1 MGPRTLAITDIE
13 KIAQLRKKVRIMGGK
28 ESMFYYEKKLQ
39 YPVKVSTCNPMLAKF
54 LIEQY
59 GGADGELAAALR
71 YMNQRYSIP
80 DKVIGLLNDISM
92 EEFSH
97 LEMIAT
103 MIYKLTKDATPEQM
117 VAAGLGDHF
126 VNHDHALFYQ
136 NAAGVPWTASYIAAK
151 GDPIADLYE
160 DIAAEEK
167 ARATYQWLIDISDD
181 PDINDSLKFLR
192 EREIV
197 HSLRFR
203 EAVEILK
210 DEQGQKKF
218 F

>member
-1 MGPRTLAITDIE
+1 M
-13 KIAQLRKKVRIMGGK
+13 KLRGRGKFNELGG
-28 ESMFYYEKKLQ
+28 FYLWIYEKKLQ
-39 YPVKVSTCNPMLAKF
+39 YPVRVSKCDPRMAKF

-71 YMNQRYSIP
+71 YLNQRYSLP
-80 DKVIGLLNDISM
+80 DKVIGIVNDIGT
-92 EEFSH
+92 EELAH

-103 MIYKLTKDATPEQM
+103 MVYKLTKDATPEQM
-117 VAAGLGDHF
+117 KAAGLGDHYA
-126 VNHDHALFYQ
+126 NHDKALFYH
-136 NAAGVPWTASYIAAK
+136 NAAGVPWTAAYIAAK

-167 ARATYQWLIDISDD
+167 ARATYQWLIDLTDD
-181 PDINDSLKFLR
+181 PDLKDGLTFLR

-197 HSLRFR
+197 HSQRFR

-210 DEQGQKKF
+210 DEKDRKKIF
-218 F
+218 

>member
-1 MGPRTLAITDIE
+1 
-13 KIAQLRKKVRIMGGK
+13 
-28 ESMFYYEKKLQ
+28 MFYYEKKLQ

-126 VNHDHALFYQ
+126 VNHDHALFYHD
-136 NAAGVPWTASYIAAK
+136 AAGNPWTATYIQAK

-197 HSLRFR
+197 HSMRFR

>member
-1 MGPRTLAITDIE
+1 MWI
-13 KIAQLRKKVRIMGGK
+13 
-28 ESMFYYEKKLQ
+28 YEKKLQ
-39 YPVKVSTCNPMLAKF
+39 YPVRVSTCNPTLAKF

-71 YMNQRYSIP
+71 YFNQRYTIP
-80 DKVIGLLNDISM
+80 DKVIGLLTDIGT
-92 EEFSH
+92 EEFAH

-103 MIYKLTKDATPEQM
+103 MVYKLTKNATPQQLRD
-117 VAAGLGDHF
+117 AGLGDHYAD
-126 VNHDHALFYQ
+126 HDSALFYH
-136 NAAGVPWTASYIAAK
+136 NAAGAPFTATYFAAK

-167 ARATYQWLIDISDD
+167 ARATYQWLINLSDD
-181 PDINDSLKFLR
+181 PDLNDGLRFLR

-197 HSLRFR
+197 HSQRFR

-210 DEQGQKKF
+210 EEQGQKNVF
-218 F
+218 

>member
-1 MGPRTLAITDIE
+1 MWI
-13 KIAQLRKKVRIMGGK
+13 
-28 ESMFYYEKKLQ
+28 YEKKLQ
-39 YPVKVSTCNPMLAKF
+39 YPVRVSKCDPRMAKY

-71 YMNQRYSIP
+71 YLNQRYTIP
-80 DKVIGLLNDISM
+80 DRVVGVLNDIGT
-92 EEFSH
+92 EELAH

-103 MIYKLTKDATPEQM
+103 MVYKLTKDATPEQM
-117 VAAGLGDHF
+117 KEAGLGAHYADH
-126 VNHDHALFYQ
+126 DRALFYH
-136 NAAGVPWTASYIAAK
+136 NAAGVPFSVRYIQAK

-167 ARATYQWLIDISDD
+167 ARATYQWLIDMTDD
-181 PDINDSLKFLR
+181 PDLMDSLKFLR

-210 DEQGQKKF
+210 EESDRQKIF
-218 F
+218 

>member
-1 MGPRTLAITDIE
+1 MW
-13 KIAQLRKKVRIMGGK
+13 
-28 ESMFYYEKKLQ
+28 YYEKKLQ

-71 YMNQRYSIP
+71 YMNQRYTIP
-80 DKVIGLLNDISM
+80 DKVVGLLTDIAS

-103 MIYKLTKDATPEQM
+103 MIYKLTKDATPEM
-117 VAAGLGDHF
+117 LKEAGLGDHY
-126 VNHDHALFYQ
+126 VNHDRALFYQ
-136 NAAGVPWTASYIAAK
+136 NASGVPFTATYIQEK

-167 ARATYQWLIDISDD
+167 ARATYQWIIDLSDD
-181 PDINDSLKFLR
+181 TDLNDSLKFLR

-197 HSLRFR
+197 HSQRFR

-210 DEQGQKKF
+210 DDRDQQKIF
-218 F
+218 

>member
-1 MGPRTLAITDIE
+1 MW
-13 KIAQLRKKVRIMGGK
+13 
-28 ESMFYYEKKLQ
+28 YYEKKPQ
-39 YPVKVSTCNPMLAKF
+39 YPVKVSECNPRLARY
-54 LIEQY
+54 LVEQY

-71 YMNQRYSIP
+71 YMNQRYTIP
-80 DKVIGLLNDISM
+80 DKVIGLLTDIAT

-103 MIYKLTKDATPEQM
+103 MIYKLTKDATPEQLKEE
-117 VAAGLGDHF
+117 GLGDHY
-126 VNHDHALFYQ
+126 VAHDSALFYN
-136 NAAGVPWTASYIAAK
+136 NASGVPFTAAYIQAK

-167 ARATYQWLIDISDD
+167 ARATYQWIIDMSDD
-181 PDINDSLKFLR
+181 VDLNDSLKFLR

-203 EAVEILK
+203 EAVEMLK
-210 DEQGQKKF
+210 DDRDTKKVF
-218 F
+218 

>member
-1 MGPRTLAITDIE
+1 MWVY
-13 KIAQLRKKVRIMGGK
+13 Q
-28 ESMFYYEKKLQ
+28 KKLQ

-54 LIEQY
+54 LVEQY

-71 YMNQRYSIP
+71 YLNQRYSIP
-80 DKVIGLLNDISM
+80 DKVIGLLTDIGT
-92 EEFSH
+92 EEFAH

-103 MIYKLTKDATPEQM
+103 MIYKLTKDATPDQM
-117 VAAGLGDHF
+117 KAAGLDTHYAS
-126 VNHDHALFYQ
+126 HDSALFYH
-136 NAAGVPWTASYIAAK
+136 NSDGVPFTTAYIQAK

-167 ARATYQWLIDISDD
+167 ARATYQWIIDLSDD
-181 PDINDSLKFLR
+181 PDLNDSLRFLR

-197 HSLRFR
+197 HSQRFR

-210 DEQGQKKF
+210 DDRQQRKIF
-218 F
+218 